1 MEQEFDWYEAVV
13 SDNAILGSAF
23 PVADTCV
30 FRRCANDSKCFEIF
44 NLKDTVMI
52 VSGDEAKTQLRSNR
66 DRNNVVVRAKD
77 QGYVNWKYSTI
88 IDV

>member
-13 SDNAILGSAF
+13 SDNSILGSAF

-30 FRRCANDSKCFEIF
+30 FRRCADDGKRFEIF
-44 NLKDTVMI
+44 NLKDTVAI
-52 VSGDEAKTQLRSNR
+52 ISGDEAKTQLRSNR
-66 DRNNVVVRAKD
+66 DRNNIVIRAKD